1 MVNDNSLAEDE
12 TRPSLL
18 KRVGG
23 QLCLD
28 FTNTID
34 PRHGEHPHEYL
45 KNYADLVVWS
55 RYVDILTENEAQHL
69 LYNAAK
75 HPAIAA
81 IVFQRALTL
90 RETLYQTFSSIIKG
104 KQPTEE
110 QLEIL
115 NVTLAEGMARAR
127 IFPKGDGFLWT
138 WSETSHALERIL
150 WPIARSAAE
159 LLISDDVKYI
169 KECPGDDGCGWLFV
183 DTSRNHRRRW
193 CDMEGCGNRAKAR
206 RYYERT
212 GKRSSAT
219 EER

>member
-90 RETLYQTFSSIIKG
+90 RETLYQVFSSIIKG
-104 KQPTEE
+104 KQPAEE

-127 IFPKGDGFLWT
+127 I
-138 WSETSHALERIL
+138 
-150 WPIARSAAE
+150 
-159 LLISDDVKYI
+159 
-169 KECPGDDGCGWLFV
+169 
-183 DTSRNHRRRW
+183 
-193 CDMEGCGNRAKAR
+193 
-206 RYYERT
+206 
-212 GKRSSAT
+212 
-219 EER
+219 